1 MHSGAYGSVHTA
13 RRMRQGAYSTVHA
26 ARCTRHGANSTA
38 NMAAAYCT
46 RCMWHDA
53 CDDAWGRAHAA
64 PCMQH
69 GACGTMHAIR
79 YIRAAHAARRM
90 RHGACGMAHAVRYMR
105 HGEDGMVHAAR
116 RIRHGACGKVH
127 AARCMRHGVYGTVHG
142 CGTAHAARCMAARR
156 MRHGAFSAMHM
167 ARRICHGTYRAVYT
181 SRCIRPGAYGP
192 VHRQTDDCQ
201 TGQATAKG
209 KADLPLQSQVMGRP
223 GGNKG
228 DGLDGSPGSQLARA
242 GSCNGIEAGL
252 GSRPATSAFC
262 TWPLLS
268 SERAMA
274 PVARRGITYCARL
287 RVEDKRMEAKRLL
300 L

>member
-1 MHSGAYGSVHTA
+1 
-13 RRMRQGAYSTVHA
+13 MRQGAYSTVHA

-142 CGTAHAARCMAARR
+142 CGTAHAARCTAARR

-192 VHRQTDDCQ
+192 VHRQTRRLSNRAGHRKRQ
-201 TGQATAKG
+201 GRPHPSITGDG
-209 KADLPLQSQVMGRP
+209 KARGPQGRRPQWQPREPAGKGGLLQRHRGWPKQSAGHQCVLYMAASKLGACHGTGR
-223 GGNKG
+223 
-228 DGLDGSPGSQLARA
+228 AA
-242 GSCNGIEAGL
+242 GHHVLREA
-252 GSRPATSAFC
+252 TC
-262 TWPLLS
+262 
-268 SERAMA
+268 
-274 PVARRGITYCARL
+274 RR
-287 RVEDKRMEAKRLL
+287 
-300 L
+300 